1 MGFGLVDFPPLILQ
15 RPLII
20 AGLLQKA
27 DRLAG
32 VVALMKFFTNGEWVD
47 AVKGNPSGFDQ
58 YGVVFVSGFDIKN

>member
-32 VVALMKFFTNGEWVD
+32 VVALMKFFTNGEWVCYSLYGGAHPD
-47 AVKGNPSGFDQ
+47 IVKEVEIPSGALA
-58 YGVVFVSGFDIKN
+58 V